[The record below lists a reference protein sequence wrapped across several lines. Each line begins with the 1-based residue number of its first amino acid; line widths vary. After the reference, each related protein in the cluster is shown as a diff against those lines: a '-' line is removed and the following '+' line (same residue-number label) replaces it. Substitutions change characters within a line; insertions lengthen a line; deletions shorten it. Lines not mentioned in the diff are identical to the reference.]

1 MWFQLSNGNS
11 LGCKLKYRWDMR
23 PTYTTGYYIKHFR
36 VTRKISR
43 LQIWPRVSL
52 FFLCVESMQVLE
64 GRSALWHNA
73 QMVTFRQ
80 GVLQRLKAEPPS
92 PHLLPSN
99 LAGARINTK
108 EGKQP
113 QPMRTASMQHPC
125 TLLDDRWPCSGADTT
140 PLPCK
145 STYTGLKTNQTLA
158 STVLQCNKKHL
169 PQPLGASVPVLRP
182 WDGPAP
188 PEATRKMSVAAGSD
202 RRHAPCWVQHKQ
214 LWERCCWGRWA
225 GMPDLMIYLCLF

>member
-1 MWFQLSNGNS
+1 MEILWAASWSTDETWGPHTL
-11 LGCKLKYRWDMR
+11 
-23 PTYTTGYYIKHFR
+23 R
-36 VTRKISR
+36 VTTLNILESPEKSVDSKFD
-43 LQIWPRVSL
+43 QDSL
-52 FFLCVESMQVLE
+52 FFFLCVESTQALE
-64 GRSALWHNA
+64 GRSTLWHNA

-80 GVLQRLKAEPPS
+80 GFLQRLKAEPPS

-99 LAGARINTK
+99 LAGARINRINTK
-108 EGKQP
+108 EG
-113 QPMRTASMQHPC
+113 TMQHPC

-145 STYTGLKTNQTLA
+145 PTYTGLKTNQTLA

-169 PQPLGASVPVLRP
+169 LQPLGALVPVLRP

-188 PEATRKMSVAAGSD
+188 PEATRKVSVAAGSD
-202 RRHAPCWVQHKQ
+202 RRHAPCWAQHKQ
-214 LWERCCWGRWA
+214 LWGRCCWGRWA